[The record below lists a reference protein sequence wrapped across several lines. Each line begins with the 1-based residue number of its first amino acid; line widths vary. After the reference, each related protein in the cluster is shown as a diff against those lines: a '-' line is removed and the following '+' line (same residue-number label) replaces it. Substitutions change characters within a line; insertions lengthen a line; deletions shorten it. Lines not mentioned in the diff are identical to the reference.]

1 MNKKFILMNYMFF
14 LILVKNNN
22 KLILIQRSYKI
33 LKLNIYYLDNSKF
46 SNVKWR
52 FVKWFLLHQKTSIIL
67 ASDII
72 LRFNLRFNQNCNFFL
87 SEISL
92 KIFLG

>member
-52 FVKWFLLHQKTSIIL
+52 FGLFIKKTSIIL

>member
-52 FVKWFLLHQKTSIIL
+52 FGLLHQKTSIIL

>member
-52 FVKWFLLHQKTSIIL
+52 FGLLYQKTSIIL